1 MIKNIAR
8 YAGWPA
14 VLATLAVALVAL
26 NVLASRFPLRLDLT
40 RQKQF
45 TLSDQ
50 TIKVLRSLDK
60 PVKLSAV
67 IHRNT
72 PQGDILEEL
81 VRQYRR
87 HSSRVS
93 FQVVDFARSPNLA
106 RQLGA
111 DQPNLVIVEAEGK
124 KKKVEGY
131 NLFSTT
137 PDLLGGVEFRGE
149 QALTRAILE
158 VTGRTGKK
166 VYFLEGHG
174 EPGTGGLG
182 RLRSLVEGEG
192 YALEGLNLAVRGK
205 VPDDAIAVVILGP
218 QQDLDGKEVDLLLDY
233 GQKRK
238 GKLFLLVDPLP
249 GQSLPQLERL
259 AGEIGVELKNDV
271 VIDPV
276 RGAFMDPTAPVPV
289 AIPHTITEPIMAKRI
304 NLVLPGARSLA
315 EKKKENFL
323 LFPLLQ
329 SSQES
334 WGEKNPLAGS
344 WERNQDEPGG
354 PLNLAIAV
362 SASDRPLAVV
372 VGNASF
378 VRGNALSVRGNV
390 DFFLNALAWLV
401 GEETLISVRPKPIS
415 PPRADVTVPTG
426 RRIFYGTVVFIPL
439 LTVIAGGSIWLRR
452 RRL

>member
-1 MIKNIAR
+1 MIRKAAR

-14 VLATLAVALVAL
+14 VLVALAAALVAV
-26 NVLASRFPLRLDLT
+26 NILASRFPLRLDLT
-40 RQKQF
+40 LQKQF
-45 TLSDQ
+45 SLSDQ
-50 TIKVLRSLDK
+50 TLKVLRSLDK

-87 HSSRVS
+87 HSPRISY
-93 FQVVDFARSPNLA
+93 QVVDLARSPNIA

-111 DQPNLVIVEAEGK
+111 DQPNLVIVESEGK
-124 KKKVEGY
+124 RKRVEGY

-137 PDLLGGVEFRGE
+137 PDLRGVEFRGE

-166 VYFLEGHG
+166 IYFLEGHG
-174 EPGTGGLG
+174 EPGVAGLG

-192 YALEGLNLAVRGK
+192 YAIEGLNLAVKGK
-205 VPDDAIAVVILGP
+205 VPEDAIAVVIMGP
-218 QQDLDGKEVDLLLDY
+218 QEDLDQKEVDLLLEY

-238 GKLFLLVDPLP
+238 GKLFLLADPLP

-259 AGEIGVELKNDV
+259 SREMGVELRNDV
-271 VIDPV
+271 VIDPA

-289 AIPHTITEPIMAKRI
+289 GIPHTITEPIMAKRL
-304 NLVLPGARSLA
+304 NLVLPGARSLG
-315 EKKKENFL
+315 ERKVEGL
-323 LFPLLQ
+323 ILFPLLQ
-329 SSQES
+329 SSQEA
-334 WGEKNPLAGS
+334 WGEKDPLAGS
-344 WERNQDEPGG
+344 WERNRDEPGG
-354 PLNLAIAV
+354 PLYMAIAV
-362 SASDRPLAVV
+362 SAGDRPLAVV
-372 VGNASF
+372 TGNSSF

-390 DFFLNALAWLV
+390 DFFLNTLAWLV
-401 GEETLISVRPKPIS
+401 GEESLISVRPKPIS
-415 PPRADVTVPTG
+415 PPQADVTVPLG
-426 RRIFYGTVVFIPL
+426 RRIFYGTVVFMPL
-439 LTVIAGGSIWLRR
+439 LTVVAGGSIWLRR